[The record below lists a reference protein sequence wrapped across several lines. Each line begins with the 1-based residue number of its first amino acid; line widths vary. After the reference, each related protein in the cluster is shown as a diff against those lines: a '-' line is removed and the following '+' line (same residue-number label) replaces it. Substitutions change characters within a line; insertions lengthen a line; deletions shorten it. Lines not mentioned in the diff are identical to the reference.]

1 MSLSLGFWD
10 SSPDQRLHHRASV
23 SLPDP
28 RPADHRHQHE
38 PVLSRLLWRCVQHAT
53 DTRIA
58 GSRADLIHATDTR
71 IAESGADLIHA
82 TDTRIAG
89 SGADLIH
96 NITMCSLERF
106 PTRAVVWRGWSDV
119 RSAYCP
125 VISIVSW
132 LGVFV
137 AMLLLDSTPLWPDW
151 PSLYLVQSWPCD
163 MNWRGT
169 CLQCL
174 FAMTGDIFLF

>member
-1 MSLSLGFWD
+1 MSLSLGVWD

-23 SLPDP
+23 SIPDP
-28 RPADHRHQHE
+28 RPPDHRHQHE
-38 PVLSRLLWRCVQHAT
+38 PVLGRLLWRRVQ
-53 DTRIA
+53 
-58 GSRADLIHATDTR
+58 
-71 IAESGADLIHA
+71 HA

-96 NITMCSLERF
+96 SITMCSLERF
-106 PTRAVVWRGWSDV
+106 PTRAAVWQGRSDV

-125 VISIVSW
+125 VTSIVSW

-137 AMLLLDSTPLWPDW
+137 AMLLLDSPPHWPDW

-163 MNWRGT
+163 MYWRGT
-169 CLQCL
+169 CLQCV